1 MIDLLPSTQ
10 DHQSAPGKTDGLQR
24 ARENMKYSVLI
35 ADDHGVVRK
44 VLRLL
49 LEQYPELAVVGEAA
63 NGREAVTMAAAL
75 SPQIAVLDVAMPIL
89 NGIEAAEQI
98 LKVNSKTG
106 IIILTMHADESY
118 LLRALSV
125 GVKGYLLKE
134 SAEED
139 LLLAIKA
146 VANGKPFFSRAIN
159 ETLLE
164 DYMRMLK
171 QQGLSDTFD
180 LLTAREKEVLQLLA
194 EGKTNKEVAQLLDV
208 SPYTVESHRT
218 NLMQKLGIHNTAEI
232 VLYAV
237 RKRLVS

>member
-1 MIDLLPSTQ
+1 MNC
-10 DHQSAPGKTDGLQR
+10 K
-24 ARENMKYSVLI
+24 VLI

-44 VLRLL
+44 GLRLL
-49 LEQYPELAVVGEAA
+49 LEQYSELEVIGEAA
-63 NGREAVTMAAAL
+63 NGREAVTLAATL
-75 SPQIAVLDVAMPIL
+75 SPQIVVMDVAMPIL

-118 LLRALSV
+118 LLRALNV

-139 LLLAIKA
+139 LLLAIRA

-164 DYMRMLK
+164 DYMRVLK
-171 QQGLSDTFD
+171 QQGLSDTFH

-194 EGKTNKEVAQLLDV
+194 EGKTNKEVAVLLDV

-218 NLMQKLGIHNTAEI
+218 NLMQKLNVHNTAEI